1 MFGVMRL
8 VASVVTAILLGAC
21 SGPEPDMP
29 ATTGSAEWSDAPA
42 SASTGVENPVVES
55 LVVESSITESSVAE
69 HTAAKHVYWGDSH
82 LHSSYSTDAGL
93 FGNTLDPDQA
103 YRFAKGETVT
113 SSTGLKAKIIRP
125 LDWLVVA
132 DHAENLG
139 LAPMASEAS
148 PELLADPWGKKFY
161 DFFSAGNIKG
171 AFDHWG
177 SANASGKDPIA
188 NPKVMRTIWH
198 RMLGFA
204 KQHNDPGKFTVL
216 LGYEWT
222 STPSGNNLHRVVVF
236 GDHEDRVGQVLPFSA
251 YDSQDPE
258 KLWDW
263 MTSYE
268 QKTGGQVF
276 AIAHNGNLSNGLMF
290 DDVTVSGEALSADYA
305 QRRSRWEPLYE
316 VTQIKGDGEAHPL
329 LSPDDEY
336 ADYETW
342 DSGNF
347 GHRPKT
353 DDMLAKEY
361 AREALKRGLAY
372 EQSLGVNPFKF
383 GLVGASDAHTSLAT
397 TREENFFG
405 KATMVEP
412 GKFPERWD
420 YKLTG
425 WGPLPP
431 GEVDSRDEFS
441 IDSAASGLQGVW
453 APENTREALFAAMKR
468 KETYATT
475 GTRIQVRVFGGF
487 DFSDADLQAEDFAQ
501 RGYARGVPM
510 GGELRGGDLEGSDK
524 APRMMVQA
532 VKDPDGANLDRIQVV
547 KGWVDAAG
555 KTHEQVIDVSCTDGG
570 KGPRAIKAVNG
581 KVRCESPVGSTV
593 DAKTAIYTNTIGA
606 TSLQVVWHDP
616 DFDPAQRAFY
626 YVRVLEIPTPR
637 WSTYDA
643 VREKRQLPEGVEVDQ
658 QDRAYTSP
666 IWYSPPA
673 QAGGE

>member
-1 MFGVMRL
+1 MIYGNRL
-8 VASVVTAILLGAC
+8 VATVLIAIALGAC
-21 SGPEPDMP
+21 SEPES
-29 ATTGSAEWSDAPA
+29 TKSAKPET
-42 SASTGVENPVVES
+42 STAIEVEVKPVVD
-55 LVVESSITESSVAE
+55 
-69 HTAAKHVYWGDSH
+69 TAAEINASKQVYWGDSH
-82 LHSSYSTDAGL
+82 LHSSYSADAGL

-113 SSTGLKAKIIRP
+113 SSTGSQAKIIRP

-139 LAPMASEAS
+139 LAPMAREAS
-148 PELLADPWGKKFY
+148 PDLLADPWGKQFF
-161 DFFSAGNIKG
+161 DLFSAGDTIG
-171 AFDHWG
+171 AFTHWG
-177 SANASGKDPIA
+177 TANASGKDPMS
-188 NPKVMRTIWH
+188 NPKIMRTIWD
-198 RMLGFA
+198 RMLNFA
-204 KQHNDPGKFTVL
+204 KQHNEPGKFTAL

-222 STPSGNNLHRVVVF
+222 SAPAGNNLHRVVVF
-236 GDHEDRVGQVLPFSA
+236 GDHEERVGQVLPFSG
-251 YDSQDPE
+251 YDSQNVE

-263 MTSYE
+263 MASYE

-290 DDVTVSGEALSADYA
+290 DDVTFTGEALSADYA
-305 QRRSRWEPLYE
+305 ERRARWEPLYE
-316 VTQIKGDGEAHPL
+316 VTQMKGDGETHPL

-347 GHRPKT
+347 GHPGKT

-361 AREALKRGLAY
+361 ARETLKRGLAY

-383 GLVGASDAHTSLAT
+383 GLVGASDAHTSLST

-405 KATMVEP
+405 KVAALEP
-412 GKFPERWD
+412 GKFPHRWD

-431 GEVDSRDEFS
+431 GVKDSPDERS
-441 IDSAASGLQGVW
+441 IDATASGLQGVW
-453 APENTREALFAAMKR
+453 AVENTREALFSSMKR

-475 GTRIQVRVFGGF
+475 GTRIQVRVFGGYE
-487 DFSDADLQAEDFAQ
+487 FSDADVQAEDFAL

-510 GGELRGGDLEGSDK
+510 GGDLAASDK

-532 VKDPDGANLDRIQVV
+532 FKDPDGANLDRIQMV
-547 KGWVDAAG
+547 KGWVDKAG
-555 KTHEQVIDVSCTDGG
+555 KTHEQVFDVACADSNNGS
-570 KGPRAIKAVNG
+570 RAIKTVNG
-581 KVRCESPVGSTV
+581 KVSCESPLVSTV
-593 DAKTAIYTNTIGA
+593 DAKTATYDNTIGA
-606 TSLQVVWHDP
+606 TRLQVVWQDSA
-616 DFDPAQRAFY
+616 FDPAQRAFY

-637 WSTYDA
+637 WSTYDS
-643 VREKRQLPEGVEVDQ
+643 VREQRELPQGVAIEQ

-666 IWYSPPA
+666 IWYNPKTS
-673 QAGGE
+673 G